1 MTQVFCFDA
10 TSLDNQ
16 SKVRGVGRYLQILKE
31 NFPDWTFSNKLQ
43 VESYKLQVFLNPF
56 FNFLQPPIWTGL
68 DLSLQRILSGRRI
81 AKKQIAVIHDLI
93 PLKYPSKFPAGMRG
107 NFNIFLN
114 KLASKN
120 YDLIVTDSE
129 ASKKDIVQILKISE
143 EKVKV
148 IYPCLPKIFQ
158 INSPSESEGSPTSAK
173 SDKSEKLKISDE
185 SRILLNS
192 SGFCLYV
199 GDATWN
205 KNLVNL
211 AKAIKIANVT
221 CVFVGKIFELL
232 SSPKDN
238 KIFAASQLSEQVSEP
253 SHLDSRRRGERT
265 IPRLNYNSW
274 RGMRV
279 DLARKFSLSTFSHPW
294 QKELK
299 EFFQLIKDDKRFIF
313 LGYVTDE
320 DLIKLYQ
327 QASLNILPSRDEGF
341 GFSYLEASSQ
351 GCPSILSDIP
361 VFKEIAKDSSLF
373 ANPENPN
380 DLADKIIEL
389 YFDKNRQKIFG
400 DLAKKRARFFS
411 CEKFKNSFLEI
422 IKNER

>member
-1 MTQVFCFDA
+1 MTQVLCFDP
-10 TSLDNQ
+10 TSSDKQ

-93 PLKYPSKFPAGMRG
+93 PLKYPSKFPAGLRG

-114 KLASKN
+114 KLALKN

-158 INSPSESEGSPTSAK
+158 INSLSESEGSPTSAK

-221 CVFVGKIFELL
+221 CVLVGKVFRINSPSESEGSLTSDKSEKSEKLKISDESRILL
-232 SSPKDN
+232 NSSG
-238 KIFAASQLSEQVSEP
+238 LS
-253 SHLDSRRRGERT
+253 
-265 IPRLNYNSW
+265 
-274 RGMRV
+274 
-279 DLARKFSLSTFSHPW
+279 DLTHPW

-299 EFFQLIKDDKRFIF
+299 EFFQLVKDDKRFIF
-313 LGYVTDE
+313 LGYIADE
-320 DLIKLYQ
+320 DLIQLYR

-341 GFSYLEASSQ
+341 GFSYLEAASQ

-361 VFKEIAKDSSLF
+361 VFKEIAKETAFF

-389 YFDKNRQKIFG
+389 YFDKNRQKTLG
-400 DLAKKRARFFS
+400 DAAKKRSQFFS
-411 CEKFKNSFLEI
+411 CEKFKKSFLEVI
-422 IKNER
+422 D

>member
-1 MTQVFCFDA
+1 MTQVLCFDP
-10 TSLDNQ
+10 TSSDSQ

-31 NFPDWTFSNKLQ
+31 NFPEWTFSNTLQ
-43 VESYKLQVFLNPF
+43 VSRYTLHSFINPF
-56 FNFLQPPIWTGL
+56 FNFLQKPLT
-68 DLSLQRILSGRRI
+68 SKKI

-93 PLKYPSKFPAGMRG
+93 HLKYPSKFPAGIRG

-114 KLASKN
+114 KLALKN

-129 ASKKDIVQILKISE
+129 ASKKDIIKILGIKENKI
-143 EKVKV
+143 KV
-148 IYPCLPKIFQ
+148 IYPCLPKIFTISNHQFTTSKQ
-158 INSPSESEGSPTSAK
+158 ISNFKFQISNS
-173 SDKSEKLKISDE
+173 
-185 SRILLNS
+185 
-192 SGFCLYV
+192 FCLYV

-205 KNLVNL
+205 KNLINL
-211 AKAIKIANVT
+211 AKAIKIASVT

-253 SHLDSRRRGERT
+253 SHLDSRRRGKRT
-265 IPRLNYNSW
+265 IPRLNYNFW

-299 EFFQLIKDDKRFIF
+299 EFFQLVKDDKRFIF
-313 LGYVTDE
+313 LGYVDDE
-320 DLIKLYQ
+320 YLIKLYQ

-361 VFKEIAKDSSLF
+361 VFKEIAQDTSLF

-380 DLADKIIEL
+380 DLSDKIIEL
-389 YFDKNRQKIFG
+389 YFDKNRQKNLG
-400 DLAKKRARFFS
+400 EAAKKRVEFFS

-422 IKNER
+422 IENER

>member
-1 MTQVFCFDA
+1 MTQVLCFDP
-10 TSLDNQ
+10 TSSDAK

-31 NFPDWTFSNKLQ
+31 NFPEWTFSNTLH
-43 VESYKLQVFLNPF
+43 VSRYTLHAFINPF
-56 FNFLQPPIWTGL
+56 FNFLQKPTTL
-68 DLSLQRILSGRRI
+68 KRI

-93 PLKYPSKFPAGMRG
+93 PLKYPSKFPAGIRG

-114 KLASKN
+114 KLALKN

-129 ASKKDIVQILKISE
+129 ASKKDIIQILKIPE
-143 EKVKV
+143 EKVRV
-148 IYPCLPKIFQ
+148 IYPCLPQIF
-158 INSPSESEGSPTSAK
+158 NK
-173 SDKSEKLKISDE
+173 KLKTQ
-185 SRILLNS
+185 NS
-192 SGFCLYV
+192 KLKTKTQNFKTKKNNNKFLDLSCSFDICDLSFELDNFCLYV

-211 AKAIKIANVT
+211 AKAIKIANIT
-221 CVFVGKIFELL
+221 CVLVGKVFRINSPSESEGSLTSAKSEKSEKLKISDESRILL
-232 SSPKDN
+232 NSSG
-238 KIFAASQLSEQVSEP
+238 LS
-253 SHLDSRRRGERT
+253 DF
-265 IPRLNYNSW
+265 NN
-274 RGMRV
+274 
-279 DLARKFSLSTFSHPW
+279 PW

-313 LGYVTDE
+313 LGYVADK

-351 GCPSILSDIP
+351 GCPSVLSDIP

-380 DLADKIIEL
+380 DIADKIIEL
-389 YFDKNRQKIFG
+389 YFNKNRQKILG
-400 DLAKKRARFFS
+400 EKALKRSQFFS
-411 CEKFKNSFLEI
+411 CEKFKKSFLEI
-422 IKNER
+422 ID

>member
-1 MTQVFCFDA
+1 MTQVLCFDP
-10 TSLDNQ
+10 TSSDTQ

-31 NFPDWTFSNKLQ
+31 NFPDWTFSNELQ
-43 VESYKLQVFLNPF
+43 VTGYKLQVFINPF
-56 FNFLQPPIWTGL
+56 FNFLQKPTTL
-68 DLSLQRILSGRRI
+68 KRI

-93 PLKYPSKFPAGMRG
+93 PLKYPSKFPAGLRG

-114 KLASKN
+114 KITLKK
-120 YDLIVTDSE
+120 YDLIVTDSL
-129 ASKKDIVQILKISE
+129 ASKKDIIQILKIPE
-143 EKVKV
+143 EKIKV

-158 INSPSESEGSPTSAK
+158 INSLSESEDSPTSDK
-173 SDKSEKLKISDE
+173 SEKSEKLKISDE
-185 SRILLNS
+185 KRILLNS

-211 AKAIKIANVT
+211 ARAVKITNVT
-221 CVFVGKIFELL
+221 CVFVGKVFQINRLT
-232 SSPKDN
+232 SYK
-238 KIFAASQLSEQVSEP
+238 SEKSEK
-253 SHLDSRRRGERT
+253 L
-265 IPRLNYNSW
+265 
-274 RGMRV
+274 
-279 DLARKFSLSTFSHPW
+279 KFSDESRIFLNSSGLSDFNNPW

-313 LGYVTDE
+313 LGYVADE

-351 GCPSILSDIP
+351 GCPSVLSDIP

-389 YFDKNRQKIFG
+389 YLDKNRQKILG
-400 DLAKKRARFFS
+400 DAAKKRSQFFS
-411 CEKFKNSFLEI
+411 CEKFKKNFLEI
-422 IKNER
+422 ID

>member
-1 MTQVFCFDA
+1 MTQVLCFDP

-31 NFPDWTFSNKLQ
+31 NFPKWQYSSNIKHQTSNTFIH
-43 VESYKLQVFLNPF
+43 PF
-56 FNFLQPPIWTGL
+56 FNFLQKPKTL
-68 DLSLQRILSGRRI
+68 KRI

-93 PLKYPSKFPAGMRG
+93 PLKYPSKFPAGIRG

-114 KLASKN
+114 KLALKN

-129 ASKKDIVQILKISE
+129 ASKKDIIQILKIPE

-148 IYPCLPKIFQ
+148 IYPCLPKIFTNPKQ
-158 INSPSESEGSPTSAK
+158 PISTSFNQFQQF
-173 SDKSEKLKISDE
+173 ST
-185 SRILLNS
+185 N
-192 SGFCLYV
+192 FCLYV

-211 AKAIKIANVT
+211 ARAIKIANVT

-265 IPRLNYNSW
+265 IPRLNYNFW

-299 EFFQLIKDDKRFIF
+299 NFFQLVKDDKRFIF
-313 LGYVTDE
+313 LGYVADE

-361 VFKEIAKDSSLF
+361 VFKEIAKDTSLF

-389 YFDKNRQKIFG
+389 YFDKNRQKTLG
-400 DLAKKRARFFS
+400 KKALKRSQFFS
-411 CEKFKNSFLEI
+411 CEKFKKSFLEI
-422 IKNER
+422 ID

>member
-1 MTQVFCFDA
+1 MTQVLCFDPII
-10 TSLDNQ
+10 SDQQ

-31 NFPDWTFSNKLQ
+31 NFPDWIFSNKLQ

-56 FNFLQPPIWTGL
+56 FNFLQKPVTL
-68 DLSLQRILSGRRI
+68 KRI

-93 PLKYPSKFPAGMRG
+93 PLKYPSKFPAGIRG

-114 KLASKN
+114 KLALKN
-120 YDLIVTDSE
+120 YDLIVTDSQ
-129 ASKKDIVQILKISE
+129 ASKKDIIQILKIPE

-185 SRILLNS
+185 SRILLDS
-192 SGFCLYV
+192 SGFFLYV

-211 AKAIKIANVT
+211 ARAIKIANVT

-238 KIFAASQLSEQVSEP
+238 KIFVASQLSEQVSEP
-253 SHLDSRRRGERT
+253 SHLDSRRRGERAV
-265 IPRLNYNSW
+265 PRLNYNFW

-299 EFFQLIKDDKRFIF
+299 EFFQLVKDDKRFIF
-313 LGYVTDE
+313 LGYVADE
-320 DLIKLYQ
+320 DLIRLYQ
-327 QASLNILPSRDEGF
+327 QASLNILTSRDEGF
-341 GFSYLEASSQ
+341 GLSYLEAASQ
-351 GCPSILSDIP
+351 GCPSVLSDIP
-361 VFKEIAKDSSLF
+361 VFKEIASDCALF
-373 ANPENPN
+373 ANPKNPN
-380 DLADKIIEL
+380 DLADKIIDL
-389 YFDKNRQKIFG
+389 YFDKNRQKTLG
-400 DLAKKRARFFS
+400 EKAKKRSQFFS
-411 CEKFKNSFLEI
+411 CEKFKKSFLEVI
-422 IKNER
+422 D

>member
-1 MTQVFCFDA
+1 MTQVLCFDP
-10 TSLDNQ
+10 TSSDSQ

-31 NFPDWTFSNKLQ
+31 NFPEWTFSNTLH
-43 VESYKLQVFLNPF
+43 VSRYTLHAFINPF
-56 FNFLQPPIWTGL
+56 FNFLQKPLTL
-68 DLSLQRILSGRRI
+68 KRI

-93 PLKYPSKFPAGMRG
+93 PLKYPSKFPAGLRG
-107 NFNIFLN
+107 NFNILLN
-114 KLASKN
+114 KLALKK

-129 ASKKDIVQILKISE
+129 ASKKDIIQILKIPE
-143 EKVKV
+143 EKVRV
-148 IYPCLPKIFQ
+148 IYPCLPKVFKKVSSSKYQ
-158 INSPSESEGSPTSAK
+158 VLRKKTKKEKPLTSY
-173 SDKSEKLKISDE
+173 SL
-185 SRILLNS
+185 LLNTN
-192 SGFCLYV
+192 FCLYV

-211 AKAIKIANVT
+211 ARAVKIANVT

-253 SHLDSRRRGERT
+253 SHLDSRRRGERMV
-265 IPRLNYNSW
+265 PRLNYNFW

-313 LGYVTDE
+313 LGYVADK

-351 GCPSILSDIP
+351 GCPSVLSDIP

-389 YFDKNRQKIFG
+389 YFDKNRQKTLG
-400 DLAKKRARFFS
+400 DAAKKRSQFFS
-411 CEKFKNSFLEI
+411 CEKFKKSFLEI
-422 IKNER
+422 ID

>member
-1 MTQVFCFDA
+1 MTQVLCFDPI
-10 TSLDNQ
+10 TSDQQ

-43 VESYKLQVFLNPF
+43 VTSYKLQVFLNPF

-93 PLKYPSKFPAGMRG
+93 PLKYPSKFPAGLRG

-114 KLASKN
+114 KLALKK
-120 YDLIVTDSE
+120 YDLIVTDSL
-129 ASKKDIVQILKISE
+129 ASKKDIIQILKIPE
-143 EKVKV
+143 EKIKV
-148 IYPCLPKIFQ
+148 IYPCLPKIFTNPKQ
-158 INSPSESEGSPTSAK
+158 PISTSFNQFQQV
-173 SDKSEKLKISDE
+173 ST
-185 SRILLNS
+185 N
-192 SGFCLYV
+192 FCLYV

-211 AKAIKIANVT
+211 ARAVKIANVT

-265 IPRLNYNSW
+265 IPRLNYNFW

-299 EFFQLIKDDKRFIF
+299 EFFQLVKDDKRFIF
-313 LGYVTDE
+313 LGYVDDE

-361 VFKEIAKDSSLF
+361 VFKEIAQDTSLF
-373 ANPENPN
+373 ANPKNPN

-389 YFDKNRQKIFG
+389 YFDKNRQKILG
-400 DLAKKRARFFS
+400 EKAKKR
-411 CEKFKNSFLEI
+411 I
-422 IKNER
+422 IKFNQKNFKEQWGKIIG

>member
-1 MTQVFCFDA
+1 MTQVLCFDP
-10 TSLDNQ
+10 TSSDTQ

-31 NFPDWTFSNKLQ
+31 NFPEWQYSSNIKHQTSNTFIH
-43 VESYKLQVFLNPF
+43 PF
-56 FNFLQPPIWTGL
+56 FNFLQKPLTL
-68 DLSLQRILSGRRI
+68 KRI

-93 PLKYPSKFPAGMRG
+93 PLKYPSKFPAGLRG

-114 KLASKN
+114 KITLKK
-120 YDLIVTDSE
+120 YDLIVTDSLS
-129 ASKKDIVQILKISE
+129 SKKDIIQILKIPE
-143 EKVKV
+143 EKIKV

-158 INSPSESEGSPTSAK
+158 INSLSESEDSPTSDK
-173 SDKSEKLKISDE
+173 SEKSEKLKISDE
-185 SRILLNS
+185 KRILLNS

-211 AKAIKIANVT
+211 ARAVKITNVT
-221 CVFVGKIFELL
+221 CVFVGKVFQINRLT
-232 SSPKDN
+232 SYK
-238 KIFAASQLSEQVSEP
+238 SEKSEK
-253 SHLDSRRRGERT
+253 L
-265 IPRLNYNSW
+265 
-274 RGMRV
+274 
-279 DLARKFSLSTFSHPW
+279 KFSDESRIFLNSSGLSDFNNPW

-313 LGYVTDE
+313 LGYVADE
-320 DLIKLYQ
+320 DLIKLYKK
-327 QASLNILPSRDEGF
+327 ASLNILPSRDEGF

-351 GCPSILSDIP
+351 GCPSVLSDIP

-389 YFDKNRQKIFG
+389 YLDKNRQKILG
-400 DLAKKRARFFS
+400 DAAKKRSQFFS
-411 CEKFKNSFLEI
+411 CEKFKKNFLEI
-422 IKNER
+422 ID

>member
-1 MTQVFCFDA
+1 
-10 TSLDNQ
+10 
-16 SKVRGVGRYLQILKE
+16 
-31 NFPDWTFSNKLQ
+31 
-43 VESYKLQVFLNPF
+43 
-56 FNFLQPPIWTGL
+56 
-68 DLSLQRILSGRRI
+68 
-81 AKKQIAVIHDLI
+81 
-93 PLKYPSKFPAGMRG
+93 
-107 NFNIFLN
+107 
-114 KLASKN
+114 
-120 YDLIVTDSE
+120 
-129 ASKKDIVQILKISE
+129 
-143 EKVKV
+143 
-148 IYPCLPKIFQ
+148 LPKIFKKVSISKYQ
-158 INSPSESEGSPTSAK
+158 VLRKKTK
-173 SDKSEKLKISDE
+173 KEKPLNTDYL
-185 SRILLNS
+185 LLNTN
-192 SGFCLYV
+192 FCLYV

-211 AKAIKIANVT
+211 ARAVKIANVT

-253 SHLDSRRRGERT
+253 SHLDSRRRGKRT
-265 IPRLNYNSW
+265 VPRLNYNFW

-313 LGYVTDE
+313 LGYVADK

-351 GCPSILSDIP
+351 GCPSVLSDIP

-380 DLADKIIEL
+380 DIADKIIEL
-389 YFDKNRQKIFG
+389 YFDKNRQKTLG
-400 DLAKKRARFFS
+400 GAAKKRIQFFS
-411 CEKFKNSFLEI
+411 CEKFKKIFLEI
-422 IKNER
+422 ID

>member
-1 MTQVFCFDA
+1 MTQVLCFDP

-31 NFPDWTFSNKLQ
+31 NFPKWQYSSNIKHQTSNTFIH
-43 VESYKLQVFLNPF
+43 PF
-56 FNFLQPPIWTGL
+56 FNFLQKPLTL
-68 DLSLQRILSGRRI
+68 KRI
-81 AKKQIAVIHDLI
+81 AKKQIAVIHDVI
-93 PLKYPSKFPAGMRG
+93 PLKYPSKFPAGIRG

-114 KLASKN
+114 KLALKK
-120 YDLIVTDSE
+120 YDLIVTDSLV
-129 ASKKDIVQILKISE
+129 SKKDIIQILKISE

-185 SRILLNS
+185 SRIFLNS

-211 AKAIKIANVT
+211 ARAIKIANVT
-221 CVFVGKIFELL
+221 CVFVGKVFQINSPSESEGSPTSAKSDKSEKLKISDESRIFLNSSGL
-232 SSPKDN
+232 SD
-238 KIFAASQLSEQVSEP
+238 F
-253 SHLDSRRRGERT
+253 T
-265 IPRLNYNSW
+265 
-274 RGMRV
+274 
-279 DLARKFSLSTFSHPW
+279 HPW

-313 LGYVTDE
+313 LGYVADE
-320 DLIKLYQ
+320 DLIKIYQ

-389 YFDKNRQKIFG
+389 YLDKNRQKTLG
-400 DLAKKRARFFS
+400 DAAKKRSQFFS
-411 CEKFKNSFLEI
+411 CEKFKKSFLEI
-422 IKNER
+422 ID